1 MSREDPEYYERRAE
15 EQLELAQSSI
25 IPSAVKA
32 HYDLANLYLEKRE
45 AAEAKAAMWN
55 SIDAPEKSQPIRY
68 LAVVLEAGQ
77 EANGGCHAPR

>member
-55 SIDAPEKSQPIRY
+55 ALDAPEKSQPIRY